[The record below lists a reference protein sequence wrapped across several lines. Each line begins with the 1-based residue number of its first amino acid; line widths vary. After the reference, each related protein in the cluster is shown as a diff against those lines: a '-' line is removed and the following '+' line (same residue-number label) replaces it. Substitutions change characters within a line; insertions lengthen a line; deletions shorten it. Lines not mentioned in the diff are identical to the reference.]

1 MKSILS
7 YHVWVWLLLFG
18 CLSTSKA
25 QTGFD
30 KISFRNITVED
41 GLSQSAVFAIEQD
54 KSGYIWFGTADGLNR
69 YDGYDFTH
77 FRHNPSNQHSISDN
91 FILCIEQADD
101 GYLWVGTN
109 GGGVNRYDPQTGEFK
124 RYLADTDGAISSNDV
139 YTVCDFN
146 GTLCIGTANGLNIFD
161 PKTETFKHYLFD
173 NTDEYVVWDFMVM
186 GGVLYLATDYGLRY
200 YNPERDDVYTV
211 MRGDFAVL
219 DGSFI
224 YSIMETKNHEIW
236 VGSDNGLFAFT
247 KEGQLLDYMDRSSDL
262 EESVITCLHQDSDGN
277 IWIGSNGEGIDIY
290 NPKTNLIY
298 HAHHNPYDNMSVSEN
313 AINDIFEDRSGV
325 VWIGTYGGSVNKY
338 DKYLNQF
345 ELYAHQKG
353 NEKGLNSRL
362 VFSIYE
368 DTDNTIWVGTDGGG
382 LNKIE
387 RNVKTGQE
395 EYTFYQSNESPTSIS
410 GDRVWAIEPNSEGN
424 LYLGLRGG
432 GVNLFNPKL
441 GTSQVVE
448 YQLPDEYD
456 ILKDEVYSLHLQN
469 DSVLWI
475 GSDAGLIIYHI
486 DDGSFSHHMVDT
498 GEYRPFNSNTVL
510 AMMQDS
516 KGRNWV
522 GTFGGGVNWFSEEKG
537 LYKKFRHHRND
548 STAISY
554 DKVMCVFE
562 DSKQRIWIGTFGGGL
577 NRFIESDNSFEII
590 THEDG
595 LPNDVVYGIL
605 EDEKGSLWLSTN
617 RGICQF
623 NPDSMTFRNYDY
635 SNNLQSDEFNQGA
648 FFKGPNGRFYF
659 GGINGFNA
667 FNPGSMKTNPY
678 KPEVQV
684 TTFGKPGQKLAVS
697 SNAFPPNELSLR
709 YPRNNVFFEF
719 VAFNYVGSSQ
729 NEYRYKLEGFDDDW
743 VESGDH
749 RVAAYTN
756 IPSGTYTF
764 KVMAS
769 NNDGVWS
776 ETTQDVF
783 LVVTAPFYKQ
793 TWFLPVLFLLVLAII
808 ISITV
813 LVISNVRAK
822 AAQELAETD
831 LRASNAER
839 EGIRHKLVSL
849 RAQMDPHFIF
859 NSLNSIQHFITKNDG
874 KLARQYLT
882 KFADLIRRILN
893 NSREETISL
902 EEELDAL
909 KLYIDLERLRF
920 DYSFTYQ
927 IEIDD
932 EIDAEEEE
940 LPTMLIQPYVENA
953 IIHGLKNR
961 ADNEGVLHIQIRPDD
976 ENLVIVVEDNGVGR
990 EKAKQ
995 IRQQKLVK
1003 YKSLGMSVTQS
1014 RLELWSDTNS
1024 PVVQIIDLTGN
1035 SGNPLGTRVEIVVKR
1050 GHLL

>member
-1 MKSILS
+1 MSQSAVK
-7 YHVWVWLLLFG
+7 G
-18 CLSTSKA
+18 
-25 QTGFD
+25 QTDFD

-54 KSGYIWFGTADGLNR
+54 KSGYMWFGTADGLNR

-77 FRHNPSNQHSISDN
+77 FRHNPSNKHSISDN
-91 FILCIEQADD
+91 FILCIEQAND
-101 GYLWVGTN
+101 GFLWVGTN
-109 GGGVNRYDPQTGEFK
+109 GGGLNKYDPQTGQFQ
-124 RYLADTDGAISSNDV
+124 RFLADGDKTISSNDV
-139 YTVCDFN
+139 YTVCDFK
-146 GTLCIGTANGLNIFD
+146 GKMCVGTANGLNIFD
-161 PKTETFKHYLFD
+161 PQTETFKHYLFD
-173 NTDEYVVWDFMVM
+173 DTDEYVVSDFMEM

-200 YNPERDDVYTV
+200 YNPERDDIYTV
-211 MRGDFAVL
+211 MRGDFSVL

-224 YSIMETKNHEIW
+224 YSIMEANNHEIW
-236 VGSDNGLFAFT
+236 VGSDNGLFAFS
-247 KEGQLLDYMDRSSDL
+247 KEGQLLDYMDRSTDL
-262 EESVITCLHQDSDGN
+262 EQSVITCLLQDSDN
-277 IWIGSNGEGIDIY
+277 NVWIGSNGEGIDIY
-290 NPKTNLIY
+290 NAKTNVIH

-313 AINDIFEDRSGV
+313 AINAIFEDRSGV
-325 VWIGTYGGSVNKY
+325 IWIGTYGGSINKY

-353 NEKGLNSRL
+353 NDKGLNSRL

-368 DTDNTIWVGTDGGG
+368 DADNTIWVGTDGGG
-382 LNKIE
+382 LNKIA
-387 RNVKTGQE
+387 RNPKSGRE
-395 EYTFYQSNESPTSIS
+395 EYTFYKSSQRSSSIS
-410 GDRVWAIEPNSEGN
+410 SDRVWAIEPDGKDN
-424 LYLGLRGG
+424 LYLGTRGG
-432 GVNLFNPKL
+432 GVNLFNPESASAK
-441 GTSQVVE
+441 QIE

-456 ILKDEVYSLHLQN
+456 ILKDEVYSLRLQ
-469 DSVLWI
+469 DEKTLWI
-475 GSDAGLIIYHI
+475 GSDAGLIIYHTE
-486 DDGSFSHHMVDT
+486 DKSSSHHMVDT

-510 AMMQDS
+510 AIMQDS
-516 KGRNWV
+516 KNRNWV
-522 GTFGGGVNWFSEEKG
+522 GTFGGGVSWFSEEKG
-537 LYKKFRHHRND
+537 FYRKFRHDRND

-554 DKVMCVFE
+554 DKVMCIFE

-577 NRFIESDNSFEII
+577 NKFLESNSSFEII

-595 LPNDVVYGIL
+595 LPNDVIYGIL
-605 EDEKGSLWLSTN
+605 EDESGNLWLSTN
-617 RGICQF
+617 RGICCF
-623 NPDSMTFRNYDY
+623 NPDSMTFKNYDY

-648 FFKGPNGRFYF
+648 FFKGVSGRFYF

-667 FNPGSMKTNPY
+667 FSPGSMKTNPY

-697 SNAFPPNELSLR
+697 SKAFPVDELRLR
-709 YPRNNVFFEF
+709 YPKNNVFFEF

-729 NEYRYKLEGFDDDW
+729 NEYRYKLEGFDEDW

-756 IPSGTYTF
+756 IPSGDYTF

-769 NNDGVWS
+769 NNDGVWN
-776 ETTQDVF
+776 EVTQNVS

-808 ISITV
+808 IFITV

-822 AAQELAETD
+822 AAQELAETG

-839 EGIRHKLVSL
+839 EGIRNKLVSL

-859 NSLNSIQHFITKNDG
+859 NSLNSIQHFITKNDS

-920 DYSFTYQ
+920 DYSFSY
-927 IEIDD
+927 ILNIDD
-932 EIDAEEEE
+932 GIDAEEEE

-961 ADNEGVLHIQIRPDD
+961 ADTEGELLIKIRPSG
-976 ENLVIVVEDNGVGR
+976 ESLIILIEDNGVGR

-1024 PVVQIIDLTGN
+1024 PVVQIIDLKDDN
-1035 SGNPLGTRVEIVVKR
+1035 NNPLGTRVEIVVKR
-1050 GHLL
+1050 GYLL